1 MLMQL
6 QIFLVLVILIWRD
19 VEHSLLVLAP
29 HSIITAFG
37 YKKGLYVGDRS
48 SERLVKK

>member
-6 QIFLVLVILIWRD
+6 QIFLTLAISLWRD
-19 VEHSLLVLAP
+19 VENSLLVLAP

-37 YKKGLYVGDRS
+37 VQEGLVPG
-48 SERLVKK
+48 E